1 MLLLGANTPENTTVN
16 FSERFEIVVRDLHKL
31 FDLSKQLSA
40 KIKLA
45 ALADRQYEINPSGA
59 DLMGRRRI
67 PAEQDPHRMGQL
79 HCRHQDR
86 LGNLGMNRNQSA

>member
-1 MLLLGANTPENTTVN
+1 MLTAVDHNEFNLLRSHPNSVHC
-16 FSERFEIVVRDLHKL
+16 L
-31 FDLSKQLSA
+31 

-59 DLMGRRRI
+59 GLMGRRRI

>member
-1 MLLLGANTPENTTVN
+1 MRQHPRNTIVN
-16 FSERFEIVVRDLHKL
+16 FSGRFEIVVRDLYKL
-31 FDLSKQLSA
+31 FGLSKQPSS

-45 ALADRQYEINPSGA
+45 ALADRQCEINPSGA
-59 DLMGRRRI
+59 DLMGRRRNQ
-67 PAEQDPHRMGQL
+67 AEQDQYPMGQL